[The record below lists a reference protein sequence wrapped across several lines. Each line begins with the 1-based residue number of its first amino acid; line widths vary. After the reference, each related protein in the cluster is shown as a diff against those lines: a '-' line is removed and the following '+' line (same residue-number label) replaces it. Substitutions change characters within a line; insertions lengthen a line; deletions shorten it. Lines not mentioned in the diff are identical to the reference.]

1 MIAPPSDP
9 SDLDNPALLLK
20 VYPEQ
25 EGPCFTTPP
34 AWEQLMAGLSDEHCQ
49 QEGPD
54 GMSRECGHH
63 SSRIDEQHGK
73 HRAGNEAPMLSE
85 PEQRTD
91 QVIYSDL
98 ETIGQVADDYASQDT
113 FSDYQARRSANTLRR
128 QQDDLTLFC
137 TYLAA
142 AGAARH
148 PDALFA
154 DPEAWRG
161 ISAGLVKGFVA
172 WQVKQGYA
180 IASINSRLATI
191 KVYCKLAM
199 EADALSAL
207 ALARISLVKGYR
219 HKEGRNV
226 DREREVSRVGAKK
239 EQPTMLNAG
248 HAELLKR
255 QPTTTK
261 IGRRDRLMMYLFLEL
276 GLRCGELRDLERDN
290 LDLATGI
297 LFLYREKV
305 DEEQYHQLTAE
316 ALIAAMAYLP
326 DSASSGSHYLFPG
339 YKDKQ
344 TGLVEH
350 LTERAIN
357 DRVGT
362 LGRRIGLPA
371 LSPHDL
377 RHYWATTAARNK
389 TDLKSLQ
396 QAGGWSSP
404 AMPMRYI
411 AGSEIANV
419 GVKLKPDPGSK

>member
-1 MIAPPSDP
+1 
-9 SDLDNPALLLK
+9 
-20 VYPEQ
+20 
-25 EGPCFTTPP
+25 
-34 AWEQLMAGLSDEHCQ
+34 MACHGNADATSE
-49 QEGPD
+49 ESTS
-54 GMSRECGHH
+54 GMEKQRE
-63 SSRIDEQHGK
+63 
-73 HRAGNEAPMLSE
+73 GNEARSMSE
-85 PEQRTD
+85 NEHSTD
-91 QVIYSDL
+91 LVVYADL
-98 ETIGQVADDYASQDT
+98 ETLGQVADDYASQET
-113 FSDYQARRSANTLRR
+113 FSDYQARRAANTLRR
-128 QQDDLTLFC
+128 QRDDLTLFC

-142 AGAARH
+142 AGAARS
-148 PDALFA
+148 PDDLFC

-161 ISAGLVKGFVA
+161 ISAGLVQGFVA
-172 WQVKQGYA
+172 WQVQQGYA
-180 IASINSRLATI
+180 IATINSRLATI
-191 KVYCKLAM
+191 KVYCQLAM
-199 EADALSAL
+199 NAGTLSAL
-207 ALARISLVKGYR
+207 ALARLSLVKGYR

-239 EQPTMLNAG
+239 ALPTALNAG

-261 IGRRDRLMMYLFLEL
+261 IGRRDRFMLYLFLEL
-276 GLRCGELRDLERDN
+276 GLRCGEVRDLERDN

-305 DEEQYHQLTAE
+305 DEDQYHQLSAE
-316 ALIAAMAYLP
+316 SLIAAMAYLP
-326 DSASSGSHYLFPG
+326 DSASSGSRFLFPG
-339 YKDKQ
+339 YKDKK

-362 LGRRIGLPA
+362 LGRRIGLST

-377 RHYWATTAARNK
+377 RHYWATTATRNK

-411 AGSEIANV
+411 AGSEIANA
-419 GVKLKPDPGSK
+419 GVKLKPDPGQ

>member
-1 MIAPPSDP
+1 
-9 SDLDNPALLLK
+9 
-20 VYPEQ
+20 
-25 EGPCFTTPP
+25 
-34 AWEQLMAGLSDEHCQ
+34 MAT
-49 QEGPD
+49 
-54 GMSRECGHH
+54 GHI
-63 SSRIDEQHGK
+63 SLRNSW
-73 HRAGNEAPMLSE
+73 
-85 PEQRTD
+85 
-91 QVIYSDL
+91 VYSDL
-98 ETIGQVADDYASQDT
+98 ETIGQVADDYAAHQI
-113 FSDYQARRSANTLRR
+113 FGEYQARRAANTLRR
-128 QQDDLTLFC
+128 QHDDLTLFC

-142 AGAARH
+142 AGAARSV
-148 PDALFA
+148 DDLFR
-154 DPEAWRG
+154 DPGAWRG
-161 ISAGLVKGFVA
+161 ISAGMVKGFVA
-172 WQVKQGYA
+172 WQVQQGYA
-180 IASINSRLATI
+180 IASLNSRLATI
-191 KVYCKLAM
+191 KVYCQLAM
-199 EADALSAL
+199 DTGALSTL

-239 EQPTMLNAG
+239 ALPTALNAG

-290 LDLATGI
+290 LDLSTGI

-305 DEEQYHQLTAE
+305 DEEQYHQLSAE

-326 DSASSGSHYLFPG
+326 DSASSGCRFLFPG
-339 YKDKQ
+339 YKDKK
-344 TGLVEH
+344 TGVVEH

-362 LGRRIGLPA
+362 LGRRMGLPT

-389 TDLKSLQ
+389 TDPKSLQ
-396 QAGGWSSP
+396 QAGGWSSL

-411 AGSEIANV
+411 AGSEIANA
-419 GVKLKPDPGSK
+419 GVKLKPDPEK